1 MKPEAIFLGF
11 VSLLLV
17 LGLDAL
23 TDSRVWVI
31 IWIACVAIWG
41 VCSSL
46 TLNERLEEEMRY
58 NRRLLDQ
65 LNKSKAET
73 TEE

>member
-1 MKPEAIFLGF
+1 MGF

-31 IWIACVAIWG
+31 IWIAGVALWG
-41 VCSSL
+41 VCSAL
-46 TLNERLEEEMRY
+46 TLSERLEDEMRY
-58 NRRLLDQ
+58 NRRLLDE
-65 LNKSKAET
+65 LNESKAET